1 MLLQEL
7 FDNAPA
13 KERFYAAA
21 IEALKRRLASK
32 GDKES
37 VGSAAFEIG
46 RSFGIPAS
54 ELVRMYNDLN
64 EAWSEK
70 YKRSIDCNN
79 PRGFSQRAHC
89 AGRKKK

>member
-7 FDNAPA
+7 FETTPA
-13 KERFYAAA
+13 EERFYAAA

-37 VGSAAFEIG
+37 VGSAAFEIS

-54 ELVRMYNDLN
+54 ELVRMYH
-64 EAWSEK
+64 K
-70 YKRSIDCNN
+70 KGNN
-79 PRGFSQRAHC
+79 NGD
-89 AGRKKK
+89 

>member
-7 FDNAPA
+7 FETTPA
-13 KERFYAAA
+13 EERFYAAA

-54 ELVRMYNDLN
+54 ELVRMYR
-64 EAWSEK
+64 EK
-70 YKRSIDCNN
+70 GESNGN
-79 PRGFSQRAHC
+79 
-89 AGRKKK
+89 

>member
-7 FDNAPA
+7 FETTSPE
-13 KERFYAAA
+13 ERFYAAA

-37 VGSAAFEIG
+37 VGSAAFEIS

-54 ELVRMYNDLN
+54 ELVRMYQ
-64 EAWSEK
+64 EK
-70 YKRSIDCNN
+70 GNN
-79 PRGFSQRAHC
+79 NGN
-89 AGRKKK
+89 